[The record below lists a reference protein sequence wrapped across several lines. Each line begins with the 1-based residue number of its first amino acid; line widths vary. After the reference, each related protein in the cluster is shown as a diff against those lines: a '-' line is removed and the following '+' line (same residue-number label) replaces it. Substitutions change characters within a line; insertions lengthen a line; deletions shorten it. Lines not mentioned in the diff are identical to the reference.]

1 MRDLVVPL
9 PEVVSVSVF
18 VYEITQNKIKAP

>member
-18 VYEITQNKIKAP
+18 VYEITQNEIKAP